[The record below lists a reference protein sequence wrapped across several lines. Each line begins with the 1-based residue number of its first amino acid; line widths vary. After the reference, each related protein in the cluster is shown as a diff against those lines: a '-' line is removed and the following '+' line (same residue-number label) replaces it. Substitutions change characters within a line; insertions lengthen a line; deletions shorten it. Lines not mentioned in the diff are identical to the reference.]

1 MNADTIVTNPETPF
15 RFIFFNIYLNEWFIP
30 FMRILHRIADQVHEN
45 LLKGNSA
52 GGQYRKGINEHRL
65 SVH

>member
-1 MNADTIVTNPETPF
+1 MNTDAIVTNPETPF
-15 RFIFFNIYLNEWFIP
+15 RFIFFNTDQNYWFIC

-45 LLKGNSA
+45 LLKGDSA